1 MKEAIKVSPYELVTN
16 TEAIKELFA
25 QYHKDLTKG
34 ITNSKH
40 FESLIPEIITP
51 NFVALYGSSSQ
62 GKAVNAIIDY
72 IEKLIPTSKEPRTT
86 LAVDAS
92 GMLIKD
98 EKGKSIPVVVKDAD
112 GKVIYDD
119 VPLFDMSKSAYEK
132 IQRLINNNFVSLS
145 MYWDAR
151 SFVAKNI
158 STIDEKMFDKMNDY
172 LWRHI
177 MAVVYPEDVKREFKH
192 LCINVK
198 RKLYYLGDRNEVFN
212 QTVFGLYDDNKGG
225 TGKTTLLEAFAK
237 AFSDGNPMICRKLDE
252 LFGFNARTANKFGIC
267 FVDENARG
275 AKTEVKDAVKAFID
289 ADTRTVELKGVD
301 QIDINHLFTMVV
313 SANHKISNR
322 LFEDEARGQRRD
334 ACFEVIGLLQQY
346 TERDMVSWFQRMFA
360 TCPIDDDQKTYRH
373 RNPHSNELSD
383 GEMTIMSKILD
394 TPMTPPRG
402 QGFKLGEISERL
414 NIKSRSDEWHRLR
427 TLLQTK
433 YFITLEDHDRSKYY
447 LPDIDKISA
456 RLNGSLSKRSDGW
469 TIDFRDSRPFI
480 DVESVISDLEANA
493 SYDTTAE
500 ITYDSYF
507 VEG

>member
-1 MKEAIKVSPYELVTN
+1 
-16 TEAIKELFA
+16 
-25 QYHKDLTKG
+25 
-34 ITNSKH
+34 
-40 FESLIPEIITP
+40 
-51 NFVALYGSSSQ
+51 
-62 GKAVNAIIDY
+62 
-72 IEKLIPTSKEPRTT
+72 
-86 LAVDAS
+86 
-92 GMLIKD
+92 
-98 EKGKSIPVVVKDAD
+98 
-112 GKVIYDD
+112 
-119 VPLFDMSKSAYEK
+119 
-132 IQRLINNNFVSLS
+132 
-145 MYWDAR
+145 
-151 SFVAKNI
+151 
-158 STIDEKMFDKMNDY
+158 
-172 LWRHI
+172 
-177 MAVVYPEDVKREFKH
+177 
-192 LCINVK
+192 
-198 RKLYYLGDRNEVFN
+198 
-212 QTVFGLYDDNKGG
+212 
-225 TGKTTLLEAFAK
+225 
-237 AFSDGNPMICRKLDE
+237 
-252 LFGFNARTANKFGIC
+252 
-267 FVDENARG
+267 
-275 AKTEVKDAVKAFID
+275 
-289 ADTRTVELKGVD
+289 
-301 QIDINHLFTMVV
+301 
-313 SANHKISNR
+313 
-322 LFEDEARGQRRD
+322 
-334 ACFEVIGLLQQY
+334 
-346 TERDMVSWFQRMFA
+346 MVSWFQRMFA